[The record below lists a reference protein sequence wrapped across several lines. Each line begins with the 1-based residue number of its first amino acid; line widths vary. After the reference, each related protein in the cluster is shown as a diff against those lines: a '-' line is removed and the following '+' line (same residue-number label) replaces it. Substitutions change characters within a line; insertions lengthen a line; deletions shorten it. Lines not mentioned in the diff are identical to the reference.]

1 MCGCGV
7 RPTWQILCKGG
18 ELLKKKYVSK
28 NNGHDVWIPAINNY

>member
-7 RPTWQILCKGG
+7 RPTWQILCKGE
-18 ELLKKKYVSK
+18 ELLKKYVSK